1 MSGPIGEQTGEGRQ
15 MLVLVCG
22 RDQQLDD
29 RLATVLPDWKVL
41 HAADNPAAMD
51 VVQSQPVCVLLT
63 GRETSG
69 EEDVEL
75 LRAVRRAKP
84 NSNPRVIIRS
94 DDSTRSDLIAAMR
107 EGAFSY
113 FSRPHF
119 DAAFDEILRH
129 AASSYDWMDA
139 IRVDSAT
146 PAWMRL
152 LARCEIPTADRV
164 IQFLNEA
171 SDLEGKERES
181 MGFALKEIIMNA
193 IEYGGKF
200 DRDRWVEVSYV
211 RGQRM
216 LLYRVRDPG
225 EGFSL
230 NDLSHSAISN
240 PPEEP
245 VRHLEVRE
253 SLGLR
258 PGGYGVLLSRKLV
271 DDLIYNEKGND
282 VLLIKYFD
290 TPGWEYSDKEQ
301 Q

>member
-1 MSGPIGEQTGEGRQ
+1 MSEPIDEQTGEERQ
-15 MLVLVCG
+15 RLVLVCG
-22 RDQQLDD
+22 RDEELDN
-29 RLATVLPDWKVL
+29 RLATVLPDWGVL
-41 HAADNPAAMD
+41 HAGDNPGALALIQAKSIDM
-51 VVQSQPVCVLLT
+51 LLT
-63 GRETSG
+63 GRETKG
-69 EEDVEL
+69 KEDLEL
-75 LRAVRRAKP
+75 LDAIRRTNP
-84 NSNPRVIIRS
+84 NARTRVIVRS
-94 DDSTRSDLIAAMR
+94 GDSTRIDLIAAMR

-129 AASSYDWMDA
+129 AASDYDWIDA

-181 MGFALKEIIMNA
+181 MGFALKEIIMNGM
-193 IEYGGKF
+193 EYGGKF
-200 DRDRWVEVSYV
+200 DRNRWVEVSYV

-230 NDLSHSAISN
+230 NELSHSAISN

-290 TPGWEYSDKEQ
+290 APGWEYSDEKKV
-301 Q
+301 